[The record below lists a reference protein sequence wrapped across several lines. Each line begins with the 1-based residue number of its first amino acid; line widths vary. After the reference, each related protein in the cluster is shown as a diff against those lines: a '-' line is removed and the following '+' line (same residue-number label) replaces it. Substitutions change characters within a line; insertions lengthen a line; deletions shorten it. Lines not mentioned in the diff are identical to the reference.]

1 MHLVF
6 MSFVD
11 LYSGKMTSHL
21 RVDLYIFVRP
31 SFWAGITDSMHGSHS
46 VRAGGVHG
54 AYYGVDQSSYRIQSK
69 ASEASRLKTRT
80 SGEFQASPMED
91 RVIS

>member
-1 MHLVF
+1 M
-6 MSFVD
+6 
-11 LYSGKMTSHL
+11 
-21 RVDLYIFVRP
+21 
-31 SFWAGITDSMHGSHS
+31 
-46 VRAGGVHG
+46 RAGGVHG